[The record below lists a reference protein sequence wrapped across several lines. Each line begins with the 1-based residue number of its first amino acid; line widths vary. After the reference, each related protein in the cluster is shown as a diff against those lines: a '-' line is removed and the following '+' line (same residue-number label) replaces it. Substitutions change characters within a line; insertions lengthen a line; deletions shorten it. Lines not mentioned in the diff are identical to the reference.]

1 MRSDAIRSTFSHVVY
16 PYNEKQN
23 GLSVLLSESSLFK
36 GAKNEK
42 YDQNALRCLCDRSE
56 NDKYITFHLL
66 MRLYITTNHV
76 RSVCIIPLILYH
88 VLVVVYK
95 YLLFVAEYSN

>member
-1 MRSDAIRSTFSHVVY
+1 M
-16 PYNEKQN
+16 
-23 GLSVLLSESSLFK
+23 
-36 GAKNEK
+36 
-42 YDQNALRCLCDRSE
+42 LCDRSE

-88 VLVVVYK
+88 LLVVVYK